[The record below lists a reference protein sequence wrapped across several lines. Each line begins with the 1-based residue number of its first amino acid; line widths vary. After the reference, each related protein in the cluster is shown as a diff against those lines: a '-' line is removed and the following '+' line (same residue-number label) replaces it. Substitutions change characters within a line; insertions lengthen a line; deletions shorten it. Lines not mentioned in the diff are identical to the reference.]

1 MPSFIVSPESE
12 PLIGRV
18 AAAVRRALAWPARVV
33 AARKAMGQL
42 AGLSD
47 HELQDIGLTRQ
58 DIADLTALPLDADP
72 TMPLVRRRSAR
83 ARFRPVNIDRAA

>member
-18 AAAVRRALAWPARVV
+18 AAAVRRAVAWPARVV
-33 AARKAMGQL
+33 AARKAMTQL
-42 AGLSD
+42 AGMSD

-58 DIADLTALPLDADP
+58 DIADLAALPLDADP
-72 TMPLVRRRSAR
+72 TLPLVGRRSTR
-83 ARFRPVNIDRAA
+83 ARFRPRNFERAA